1 MKIKIIFSS
10 FLLGAILTI
19 ANGSTVLGNL
29 FADEK
34 PNKTECPYLQGKSE
48 KTCPYL
54 EGKVDKSNSE
64 CPYLSDKPTCPYRGK
79 ESNTETKSSNER
91 KNKELKFYR
100 TIKNITT

>member
-1 MKIKIIFSS
+1 MKTRIIFSS
-10 FLLGAILTI
+10 FLLGAILILAADFTE
-19 ANGSTVLGNL
+19 SGNL

-34 PNKTECPYLQGKSE
+34 PNKTECPFLQGKSE

-64 CPYLSDKPTCPYRGK
+64 CPYLSGKTTCPYIEK
-79 ESNTETKSSNER
+79 ESKTETGISIER